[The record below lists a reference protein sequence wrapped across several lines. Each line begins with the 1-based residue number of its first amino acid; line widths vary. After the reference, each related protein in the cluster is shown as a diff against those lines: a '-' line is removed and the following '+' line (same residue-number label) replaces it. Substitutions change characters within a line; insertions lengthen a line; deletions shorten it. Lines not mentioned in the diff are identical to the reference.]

1 MIPTILLTIF
11 FFATTLQAQF
21 SAFAPTADG
30 SSLYFSTYYVQKNTG
45 QPA

>member
-1 MIPTILLTIF
+1 MIPAILLTLF
-11 FFATTLQAQF
+11 FSVTTLQAQF

-30 SSLYFSTYYVQKNTG
+30 SSLYFSTYYAQKNTG